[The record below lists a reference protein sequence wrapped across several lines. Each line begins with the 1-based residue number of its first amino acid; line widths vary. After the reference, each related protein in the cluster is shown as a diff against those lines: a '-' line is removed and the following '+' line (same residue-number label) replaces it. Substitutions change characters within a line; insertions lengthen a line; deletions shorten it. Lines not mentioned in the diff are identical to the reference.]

1 MPPCSVGVALV
12 GRESGGYV
20 DVTSVLTVDFLHDGT
35 EYLAMSR
42 CVGISVGVD
51 IEVYHL
57 VDDCVFPDML
67 LAVKYVADTE
77 FEVAVGRF
85 AYNLA
90 GNAESQLPQP

>member
-1 MPPCSVGVALV
+1 MPPRSVGVAFV
-12 GRESGGYV
+12 SREPGGYV
-20 DVTSVLTVDFLHDGT
+20 DMTSELTVDFLHDGT

-57 VDDCVFPDML
+57 VDDCVFPDTL
-67 LAVKYVADTE
+67 FAVEYVADTE

-85 AYNLA
+85 AYKPA

>member
-1 MPPCSVGVALV
+1 MPPRSVGVALV
-12 GRESGGYV
+12 GREPGGYV
-20 DVTSVLTVDFLHDGT
+20 DMTSEPTVDFLHDGT

-57 VDDCVFPDML
+57 VDDCVFPDTL
-67 LAVKYVADTE
+67 LAVEYVADTE
-77 FEVAVGRF
+77 LEVTVDWF
-85 AYNLA
+85 AYGVA